1 MASEIN
7 YRDAVL
13 ERADLALFAPPA
25 WLNDRAIHFA
35 MKLLEDD
42 STKSW
47 LLLDPAV
54 YAFLMLQCDFDD
66 EDEVSDLRRGLVF
79 PGDERVL
86 VTVVSDASTLH
97 VGGGSHWS
105 LLVYDVEADLAR
117 HYDSMG
123 RSANEARARQCAE
136 RLRVCFEREA
146 VTFETVETP
155 RQTNAYDCGAYAL
168 AICRAL
174 MMKGD
179 LGGVTPAAV
188 AALRSEFGQRAR
200 AMFEEAS

>member
-1 MASEIN
+1 MRCVRGVLAPRRR
-7 YRDAVL
+7 RDASRPQVL
-13 ERADLALFAPPA
+13 ERSDLALFAPPA
-25 WLNDRAIHFA
+25 WLNDRALHFA

-79 PGDERVL
+79 PGSERV
-86 VTVVSDASTLH
+86 VATVVSDASTLH

-105 LLVYDVEADLAR
+105 LLVYDVDADLAR

-123 RSANEARARQCAE
+123 RSANEARAKQCAE
-136 RLRVCFEREA
+136 KLRVCFERSTVA
-146 VTFETVETP
+146 FETIDTP
-155 RQTNAYDCGAYAL
+155 RQT
-168 AICRAL
+168 
-174 MMKGD
+174 
-179 LGGVTPAAV
+179 
-188 AALRSEFGQRAR
+188 AR
-200 AMFEEAS
+200 A

>member
-1 MASEIN
+1 MASEVN

-13 ERADLALFAPPA
+13 ERSDLALFAPPH
-25 WLNDRAIHFA
+25 WLNDRALHFA

-42 STKSW
+42 STVNW

-66 EDEVSDLRRGLVF
+66 ADEVSDLRRGLVF
-79 PGDERVL
+79 PGEERV
-86 VTVVSDASTLH
+86 VATVVSDASTLH

-105 LLVYDVEADLAR
+105 LLVYDVDADIAR

-123 RSANEARARQCAE
+123 RSANELRARQCAE
-136 RLRVCFEREA
+136 KLRVCFERPS

-168 AICRAL
+168 TICRAL
-174 MMKGD
+174 MTGAGFD
-179 LGGVTPAAV
+179 EVTPAAV
-188 AALRSEFGQRAR
+188 AALRSEFGERAR
-200 AMFEEAS
+200 AMFREAS

>member
-13 ERADLALFAPPA
+13 ERADLALFAPPH

-42 STKSW
+42 SAVKW

-54 YAFLMLQCDFDD
+54 YAFLMLQCEFED

-86 VTVVSDASTLH
+86 VTVVSDAAGLH

-105 LLVYDVEADLAR
+105 LLVYDVDADLAR

-123 RSANEARARQCAE
+123 RSANEQRARQCAE
-136 RLRVCFEREA
+136 RLRVCFERET
-146 VTFETVETP
+146 VTFEAIDTP

-168 AICRAL
+168 AVCRAL

-179 LGGVTPAAV
+179 IGFVTPATV
-188 AALRSEFGQRAR
+188 EALREGFGARAR
-200 AMFEEAS
+200 AMFREAS

>member
-25 WLNDRAIHFA
+25 WLNDRALHFA

-42 STKSW
+42 STVKW
-47 LLLDPAV
+47 LLVDPAV

-66 EDEVSDLRRGLVF
+66 DDEVSDLRRGLVF
-79 PGDERVL
+79 PGSERV
-86 VTVVSDASTLH
+86 VATVVSDASTLH

-105 LLVYDVEADLAR
+105 LLVYDVEADVAR

-123 RSANEARARQCAE
+123 RSANDARAKQCAE
-136 RLRVCFEREA
+136 RLRVCFERA
-146 VTFETVETP
+146 TVTFETVETP

-168 AICRAL
+168 AVCRAL
-174 MMKGD
+174 MTGAGFD
-179 LGGVTPAAV
+179 EVTPAAV
-188 AALRSEFGQRAR
+188 AALRSEFGKRAR
-200 AMFEEAS
+200 ALFEDAS

>member
-13 ERADLALFAPPA
+13 ERSDLALFAPPH

-54 YAFLMLQCDFDD
+54 YAFLMLQCDFED

-79 PGDERVL
+79 PGDDRVQP
-86 VTVVSDASTLH
+86 VSGTDA
-97 VGGGSHWS
+97 VDVAGSS
-105 LLVYDVEADLAR
+105 L
-117 HYDSMG
+117 
-123 RSANEARARQCAE
+123 
-136 RLRVCFEREA
+136 
-146 VTFETVETP
+146 
-155 RQTNAYDCGAYAL
+155 
-168 AICRAL
+168 
-174 MMKGD
+174 
-179 LGGVTPAAV
+179 
-188 AALRSEFGQRAR
+188 
-200 AMFEEAS
+200 

>member
-13 ERADLALFAPPA
+13 ERSDLALFAPPQSPI
-25 WLNDRAIHFA
+25 DRALHFA
-35 MKLLEDD
+35 MTLLEDD
-42 STKSW
+42 STTGW

-54 YAFLMLQCDFDD
+54 YAFLMLQCDFEDA
-66 EDEVSDLRRGLVF
+66 DEVSDLRRGLVF
-79 PGDERVL
+79 PGSERVL
-86 VTVVSDASTLH
+86 VTVVSDAAGLH

-123 RSANEARARQCAE
+123 RSANESKARQCAE
-136 RLRVCFEREA
+136 KLRVCFERSTVA
-146 VTFETVETP
+146 FETIETP

-168 AICRAL
+168 AVCRAL
-174 MMKGD
+174 MMKVDIGV
-179 LGGVTPAAV
+179 VTPATV
-188 AALRSEFGQRAR
+188 AALRAEFGQRAR
-200 AMFEEAS
+200 AMFEEA